1 MKIIIDKYGFIIFA
15 IITFLSFGV
24 CLYKLC
30 KETRETQRRD
40 NLQLELELTEIEIR
54 ALEQQLEITELFK
67 KILEEKMNEE
77 KMNEEKMNEE
87 VVVIVNPDGKQ
98 LQLGTKIN
106 N

>member
-15 IITFLSFGV
+15 IVIFLSFGF
-24 CLYKLC
+24 CFYKLC

-77 KMNEEKMNEE
+77 KMNE
-87 VVVIVNPDGKQ
+87 VVVVVNPDGKQ